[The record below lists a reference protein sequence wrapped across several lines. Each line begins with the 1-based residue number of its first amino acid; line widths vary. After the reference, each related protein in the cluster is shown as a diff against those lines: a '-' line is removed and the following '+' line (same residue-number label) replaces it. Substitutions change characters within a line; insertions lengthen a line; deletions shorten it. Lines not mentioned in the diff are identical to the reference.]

1 MGNFLGEL
9 KRRKV
14 LRVGAAYIVSSWVLL
29 QVADLLTDIL
39 ELPEWAPKL
48 VFLILIVGFIPALI
62 LSWAFD
68 VTPDGVR
75 GEGGESGKGPIVV
88 SVLLVVAGL
97 AAGGWWYSGKDVR
110 WARDTAIPE
119 IESLLEA
126 GDTEAAYSIATR
138 VETTI
143 PGDPVMAELW
153 KSIGWKTTIQSVP
166 PGASV
171 FRRAYDRPELEWQE
185 LGQTPLHDVHVPFGV
200 SQLRFEADGYLPLL
214 RVICGGM
221 HFAVD
226 LPLEEQPKAGFISV
240 NPEKY
245 VLETDE
251 TLPAGFV
258 RVPGW
263 SALVEGE
270 LVGFREFF
278 LGRVEV
284 TNREFQEF
292 VEAGGSRLALR
303 HI

>member
-14 LRVGAAYIVSSWVLL
+14 LRVGAAYVVSSWVLL

-68 VTPDGVR
+68 VTPDGVQ

-119 IESLLEA
+119 IESRLEA
-126 GDTEAAYSIATR
+126 GDAEAAYSIATR

-143 PGDPVMAELW
+143 PGSCPPSPDTLPRGCARDQARAFRDPPRGETPAR
-153 KSIGWKTTIQSVP
+153 SRSGTP
-166 PGASV
+166 PGAS
-171 FRRAYDRPELEWQE
+171 
-185 LGQTPLHDVHVPFGV
+185 
-200 SQLRFEADGYLPLL
+200 
-214 RVICGGM
+214 
-221 HFAVD
+221 
-226 LPLEEQPKAGFISV
+226 
-240 NPEKY
+240 
-245 VLETDE
+245 
-251 TLPAGFV
+251 
-258 RVPGW
+258 
-263 SALVEGE
+263 
-270 LVGFREFF
+270 
-278 LGRVEV
+278 
-284 TNREFQEF
+284 
-292 VEAGGSRLALR
+292 
-303 HI
+303 